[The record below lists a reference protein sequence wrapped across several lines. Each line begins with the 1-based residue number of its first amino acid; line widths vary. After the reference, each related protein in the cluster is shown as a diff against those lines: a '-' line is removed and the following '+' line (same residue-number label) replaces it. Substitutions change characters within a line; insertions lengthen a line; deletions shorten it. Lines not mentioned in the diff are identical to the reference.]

1 MKIPALKLSIP
12 LPALLRKRSR
22 ALASAV
28 PLKTVPAK
36 SARVWPS
43 ILRKNPKR
51 AEPSAGTTFTAATP
65 SSPLSNLS
73 SLPLSSRMART
84 KSGASRVAGFLG
96 DVDEIGS
103 ARPAAGSVINGQL
116 VFINTGEE
124 KPEGSYTRQAP
135 RRLTRW
141 YNIRAQQYLQV
152 WVHDALIASAP
163 GVRFRFA
170 VDAIL
175 RYGQNTRGRC
185 IIFNGYAASG
195 HTYLNSYSFKD
206 GQLLSVAEHLVPAN
220 PSRYETEMR
229 LIVGDLN
236 NFADTK
242 LYWTSPLPEISYPGL
257 TILPAEIFTKVRSV
271 ALGHSGRR
279 SLNIRA
285 LAPVIACGIALSA
298 YALTIG
304 SQLLSFRHYAAQ
316 ADQEHRAIATL
327 SEPLDVLAARDAWL
341 RAPNLMAAHTSAI
354 APLLSTI
361 AMHGAWRVKSLTIS
375 AQAKDTSAGTGT
387 RKPAAAGNPSAQA
400 EPDLE
405 LVLSV
410 PSTGAA
416 PLDQAQPILEHL
428 AGATGTDLH
437 LADNGQTSKA
447 DDGERLELH
456 IQGSLSNTEPG
467 AAGAHAGAITGVRP

>member
-12 LPALLRKRSR
+12 LSALFRKRSR

-28 PLKTVPAK
+28 PLKSVPAK
-36 SARVWPS
+36 TARAWPS
-43 ILRKNPKR
+43 FIRKNPKQ
-51 AEPSAGTTFTAATP
+51 AKPSAASTFAAATP
-65 SSPLSNLS
+65 TSSLPNLS
-73 SLPLSSRMART
+73 SLPSSPRMARAAST
-84 KSGASRVAGFLG
+84 ASRVTGFLG
-96 DVDEIGS
+96 DVGEIGNV
-103 ARPAAGSVINGQL
+103 RPAAGSVINGQL
-116 VFINTGEE
+116 VFINTGDE

-152 WVHDALIASAP
+152 WVHDALIAAAP
-163 GVRFRFA
+163 GGRFRFA

-175 RYGQNTRGRC
+175 RHGQSTRGRC

-206 GQLLSVAEHLVPAN
+206 GQLLNVAEHLVPAN

-229 LIVGDLN
+229 LIVSDLN

-242 LYWTSPLPEISYPGL
+242 LYWTSPLPEITYPGL
-257 TILPAEIFTKVRSV
+257 TVLPAEIFTKVRSV
-271 ALGHSGRR
+271 ALGHGGRR

-285 LAPVIACGIALSA
+285 LAPVIACGVALLV
-298 YALTIG
+298 YAMTIS
-304 SQLLSFRHYAAQ
+304 SQLLSFRHYTAQ
-316 ADQEHRAIATL
+316 AEQEHRAIATL
-327 SEPLDVLAARDAWL
+327 AEPLDVLAARDAWL

-361 AMHGAWRVKSLTIS
+361 AMHGAWRVQSLTIS
-375 AQAKDTSAGTGT
+375 AQAKDASVATGT
-387 RKPAAAGNPSAQA
+387 RKPAAAGNASGQTA
-400 EPDLE
+400 PDLE

-447 DDGERLELH
+447 DDGERLVLH